1 MKILTAHAAAG
12 AAAYAGAAERGS
24 ASLTPCCSGCVH
36 REAGRDALEQHIAGL
51 VTFSSGF
58 GASVADSR
66 LCRLHDQLVSP
77 GDVCTQFESIAPPL
91 GLC

>member
-1 MKILTAHAAAG
+1 M
-12 AAAYAGAAERGS
+12 AE
-24 ASLTPCCSGCVH
+24 
-36 REAGRDALEQHIAGL
+36 RDALEQRIAGL

-77 GDVCTQFESIAPPL
+77 GDVCGRFEPISPPL
-91 GLC
+91 RPS